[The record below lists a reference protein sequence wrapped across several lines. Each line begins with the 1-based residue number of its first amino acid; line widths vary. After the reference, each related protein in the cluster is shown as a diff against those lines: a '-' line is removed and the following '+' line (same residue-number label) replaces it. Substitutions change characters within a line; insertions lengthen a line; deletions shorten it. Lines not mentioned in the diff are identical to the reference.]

1 MFDEAIH
8 KKRIVSLTPLI
19 DVVFLLLI
27 FFMLASSFL
36 QTQSIAVLT
45 PAPDPEEVETDRHV
59 VEVWVLT
66 DGSLRLDGE
75 PIVSEALSEGIRN
88 NLGGDPEAVVSI
100 LAENGSAVQPLISAI
115 EAARN
120 SGAQSIGTSRVE
132 SLRR

>member
-59 VEVWVLT
+59 VEVWVLN

-75 PIVSEALSEGIRN
+75 PIAPDALSEGIRN

-120 SGAQSIGTSRVE
+120 GGALSIGTSRVE
-132 SLRR
+132 RLR

>member
-1 MFDEAIH
+1 MFDEPIH

-45 PAPDPEEVETDRHV
+45 PAPNPEEVETDKHV
-59 VEVWVLT
+59 VEVWVMT
-66 DGSLRLDGE
+66 DGTHRLDGE
-75 PIVSEALSEGIRN
+75 PIAPEALSEGIRT

-100 LAENGSAVQPLISAI
+100 LAEEGAAVQPLISAI

-120 SGAQSIGTSRVE
+120 GGAQSIGTSRVE
-132 SLRR
+132 SLR

>member
-1 MFDEAIH
+1 MFDEPIH

-45 PAPDPEEVETDRHV
+45 PAPNPEEVETDRHV
-59 VEVWVLT
+59 VEVWVLA
-66 DGSLRLDGE
+66 DGTLRLDGE
-75 PIVSEALSEGIRN
+75 AIAPDGLSDGIRN

-100 LAENGSAVQPLISAI
+100 LAENGSAVQPLIAAI

-120 SGAQSIGTSRVE
+120 GGAQSIGTSRVE
-132 SLRR
+132 SLR

>member
-45 PAPDPEEVETDRHV
+45 PAPDPEEVQTDRHV

-75 PIVSEALSEGIRN
+75 PIASDALSEGIRN

-100 LAENGSAVQPLISAI
+100 LAENGSAVQPLIAAI

-120 SGAQSIGTSRVE
+120 GGAQSIGTSRVE
-132 SLRR
+132 SLR

>member
-45 PAPDPEEVETDRHV
+45 PAPDPEEIETDRHV

-75 PIVSEALSEGIRN
+75 PIASEALSEGIRN

-120 SGAQSIGTSRVE
+120 AGAQSIGTSRVE

>member
-1 MFDEAIH
+1 MFDEPIH

-45 PAPDPEEVETDRHV
+45 PAPNPEEVETDRHV
-59 VEVWVLT
+59 VEVWVLA
-66 DGSLRLDGE
+66 DGTLRLDGD
-75 PIVSEALSEGIRN
+75 PIAPDGLSDGIRN

-100 LAENGSAVQPLISAI
+100 LAENGSAVQPLIAAI

-120 SGAQSIGTSRVE
+120 GGAQSIGTSRVE
-132 SLRR
+132 SLR

>member
-1 MFDEAIH
+1 MFDAPVH

-45 PAPDPEEVETDRHV
+45 PAPNPEEVETDRHV
-59 VEVWVLT
+59 VEVWIMN
-66 DGSLRLDGE
+66 DGSFRLDGD
-75 PIVSEALSEGIRN
+75 PASIEALSDGIKR

-100 LAENGSAVQPLISAI
+100 LAEKNAAVQPLISAM

-120 SGAQSIGTSRVE
+120 AGAKSIGTSRVE
-132 SLRR
+132 ALK

>member
-1 MFDEAIH
+1 MFDKPIH

-36 QTQSIAVLT
+36 QTQALAVLT
-45 PAPDPEEVETDRHV
+45 PAPNPEEIETDRHV
-59 VEVWVLT
+59 VEVWVLR
-66 DGSLRLDGE
+66 DGTHRLDGE
-75 PIVSEALSEGIRN
+75 VIAPDMLSDGIRR

-100 LAENGSAVQPLISAI
+100 LAEEGSAVQPLIAAI

-120 SGAQSIGTSRVE
+120 GGAQAIGTSRVE
-132 SLRR
+132 ALR

>member
-45 PAPDPEEVETDRHV
+45 PAPDPEEAETDRHV

-75 PIVSEALSEGIRN
+75 PIAPEALSDGIRN

-120 SGAQSIGTSRVE
+120 GGAQSIGTSRVE
-132 SLRR
+132 SLR

>member
-1 MFDEAIH
+1 MFDEPIH

-59 VEVWVLT
+59 VEVWVLS
-66 DGSLRLDGE
+66 DGTLRLDGE
-75 PIVSEALSEGIRN
+75 AIAPEGLSEGIRS

-100 LAENGSAVQPLISAI
+100 LAENGSAVQPLIAAI

-120 SGAQSIGTSRVE
+120 GGAQSIGTSRVE
-132 SLRR
+132 SLR

>member
-1 MFDEAIH
+1 MFDAPVH

-45 PAPDPEEVETDRHV
+45 PAPNPEEVETDRHV
-59 VEVWVLT
+59 VEVWIMN
-66 DGSLRLDGE
+66 DGSFRLDGDPVTPE
-75 PIVSEALSEGIRN
+75 MLADGIRR

-100 LAENGSAVQPLISAI
+100 LAEKQAAVQPLISAM

-120 SGAQSIGTSRVE
+120 AGAQSIGTSRVE
-132 SLRR
+132 ALR

>member
-1 MFDEAIH
+1 MFDEPIH

-45 PAPDPEEVETDRHV
+45 PAPNPEEVETDKHV
-59 VEVWVLT
+59 VEVWVMA

-75 PIVSEALSEGIRN
+75 LIVPEALSEGIRT
-88 NLGGDPEAVVSI
+88 NLGGDREAVVSI
-100 LAENGSAVQPLISAI
+100 LAEKGAAVQPLISAI

-120 SGAQSIGTSRVE
+120 GGAQSIGTSRVE
-132 SLRR
+132 SLR

>member
-59 VEVWVLT
+59 VEIWVLT

-75 PIVSEALSEGIRN
+75 PIAPDALSEGIRN

-120 SGAQSIGTSRVE
+120 GGAQSIGTSRVE
-132 SLRR
+132 SLR

>member
-66 DGSLRLDGE
+66 DGSLKLDGE
-75 PIVSEALSEGIRN
+75 AIAPEALSEGIRN

-100 LAENGSAVQPLISAI
+100 LAEDGSAVQPLISAI

-120 SGAQSIGTSRVE
+120 GGAQSIGTSRVG
-132 SLRR
+132 SLR

>member
-1 MFDEAIH
+1 MFDAPIH

-45 PAPDPEEVETDRHV
+45 PAPNPDEVETDRHV
-59 VEVWVLT
+59 VEVWIMN
-66 DGSLRLDGE
+66 DGTFRLDGDPVTAE
-75 PIVSEALSEGIRN
+75 TLADGIRR

-100 LAENGSAVQPLISAI
+100 LAEKQAAVQPLISAM
-115 EAARN
+115 EAARDA
-120 SGAQSIGTSRVE
+120 GALSIGTSRVE
-132 SLRR
+132 ALK

>member
-1 MFDEAIH
+1 MFDEPIH

-45 PAPDPEEVETDRHV
+45 PAPNPEEVETDKHV

-66 DGSLRLDGE
+66 DGTIRLDGE
-75 PIVSEALSEGIRN
+75 PIAPEALSEGIRT
-88 NLGGDPEAVVSI
+88 NLGGDREAVVSI
-100 LAENGSAVQPLISAI
+100 LAEKGAAVQPLISAI

-120 SGAQSIGTSRVE
+120 GGAQSIGTSRVE
-132 SLRR
+132 SLR

>member
-66 DGSLRLDGE
+66 DGSLWLDGE
-75 PIVSEALSEGIRN
+75 PIAFDALSDGIRN

-120 SGAQSIGTSRVE
+120 GGAQSIGTSRVE
-132 SLRR
+132 SLR

>member
-1 MFDEAIH
+1 MFDAPVH

-45 PAPDPEEVETDRHV
+45 PAPNPEEVETDRHV
-59 VEVWVLT
+59 VEVWIMN
-66 DGSLRLDGE
+66 DGSFRLDGD
-75 PIVSEALSEGIRN
+75 PVTPDMLADGIRRK
-88 NLGGDPEAVVSI
+88 LGGDPEAVVSI
-100 LAENGSAVQPLISAI
+100 LAEKQAAVQPLISAM

-120 SGAQSIGTSRVE
+120 AGAQSIGTSRVE
-132 SLRR
+132 ALR

>member
-45 PAPDPEEVETDRHV
+45 PAPDPEEVQTDRHV
-59 VEVWVLT
+59 VEVWVMT

-75 PIVSEALSEGIRN
+75 PIASDALSEGIRN

-100 LAENGSAVQPLISAI
+100 LAENGSAVQPLIAAI

-120 SGAQSIGTSRVE
+120 GGAQSIGTSRVE
-132 SLRR
+132 SLR

>member
-1 MFDEAIH
+1 MFDAPVH

-45 PAPDPEEVETDRHV
+45 PAPNPEEVETDRHV
-59 VEVWVLT
+59 VEVWIMN
-66 DGSLRLDGE
+66 DGSFRLDGD
-75 PIVSEALSEGIRN
+75 PVTPDMLADGIRR

-100 LAENGSAVQPLISAI
+100 LAEKQAAVQPLISAM

-120 SGAQSIGTSRVE
+120 AGAQSIGTSRVE
-132 SLRR
+132 ALR

>member
-1 MFDEAIH
+1 MFDAPVH

-36 QTQSIAVLT
+36 QTQALAVLT
-45 PAPDPEEVETDRHV
+45 PAPNAEEVETDRHV

-66 DGSLRLDGE
+66 DGTHRLDGE
-75 PIVSEALSEGIRN
+75 PVSPEALSDGIRR
-88 NLGGDPEAVVSI
+88 NLGGDPDAVVSI
-100 LAENGSAVQPLISAI
+100 LAEKGAAVQPLIVAI

-120 SGAQSIGTSRVE
+120 GGAQSIGTSKVE
-132 SLRR
+132 RLQ

>member
-75 PIVSEALSEGIRN
+75 LITPEALSEGIRT

-100 LAENGSAVQPLISAI
+100 LAENGSAVQPLISSI

-120 SGAQSIGTSRVE
+120 GGAQSIGTSRVE
-132 SLRR
+132 SLR

>member
-1 MFDEAIH
+1 MFDAPVH

-45 PAPDPEEVETDRHV
+45 PAPNPEEVETDRHV
-59 VEVWVLT
+59 VEVWIMN
-66 DGSLRLDGE
+66 DGSFRLDGDPASIE
-75 PIVSEALSEGIRN
+75 TLSDGIKR

-100 LAENGSAVQPLISAI
+100 LAEKNAAVQPLISAM

-120 SGAQSIGTSRVE
+120 AGAKSIGTSRVE
-132 SLRR
+132 ALK

>member
-75 PIVSEALSEGIRN
+75 PIAPEALSEGIRN

-100 LAENGSAVQPLISAI
+100 LAENGSAVQPLISSI

-120 SGAQSIGTSRVE
+120 GGAQSIGTSRVE
-132 SLRR
+132 SLR

>member
-59 VEVWVLT
+59 VEVWVLN

-75 PIVSEALSEGIRN
+75 PIAPDALSEGIRN

-100 LAENGSAVQPLISAI
+100 LAKNGSAVQPLISAI

-120 SGAQSIGTSRVE
+120 GGALSIGTSRVE
-132 SLRR
+132 SLR

>member
-1 MFDEAIH
+1 MFDEPIH
-8 KKRIVSLTPLI
+8 RKRIVSLTPLI

-66 DGSLRLDGE
+66 DGTLRLDGE
-75 PIVSEALSEGIRN
+75 QIAQDALSDGIRN

-120 SGAQSIGTSRVE
+120 GGAKSIGTSRVE
-132 SLRR
+132 SLR

>member
-45 PAPDPEEVETDRHV
+45 PAPNPEEVETDRHV

-75 PIVSEALSEGIRN
+75 PIAPDALSDGIRN

-120 SGAQSIGTSRVE
+120 GGAQSIGTSRVE
-132 SLRR
+132 SLR

>member
-59 VEVWVLT
+59 VEVWVLN

-75 PIVSEALSEGIRN
+75 PIAPDALSEGIRN

-120 SGAQSIGTSRVE
+120 GGALSIGTSRVE
-132 SLRR
+132 SLR

>member
-45 PAPDPEEVETDRHV
+45 PAPNPEEVETDRHV
-59 VEVWVLT
+59 VEVWVLA
-66 DGSLRLDGE
+66 DGTLRLDGE
-75 PIVSEALSEGIRN
+75 PVAADGLSDGIRN

-100 LAENGSAVQPLISAI
+100 LAENGSAVQPLIAAI

-120 SGAQSIGTSRVE
+120 GGAQSIGTSRVE
-132 SLRR
+132 SLR

>member
-75 PIVSEALSEGIRN
+75 PIGPDALSEGIRN
-88 NLGGDPEAVVSI
+88 NLGGDLEAVVSI

-120 SGAQSIGTSRVE
+120 GGAQSIGTSRVE
-132 SLRR
+132 SLR

>member
-1 MFDEAIH
+1 MFDAPVH

-45 PAPDPEEVETDRHV
+45 PAPNPEEVETDRHV
-59 VEVWVLT
+59 VEVWIMN
-66 DGSLRLDGE
+66 DGSFRLDGD
-75 PIVSEALSEGIRN
+75 PVTPDMLADGIRR

-100 LAENGSAVQPLISAI
+100 LAEKQAAVQPLISAM
-115 EAARN
+115 EAAR
-120 SGAQSIGTSRVE
+120 SAGAQSIGTSRVE
-132 SLRR
+132 ALR